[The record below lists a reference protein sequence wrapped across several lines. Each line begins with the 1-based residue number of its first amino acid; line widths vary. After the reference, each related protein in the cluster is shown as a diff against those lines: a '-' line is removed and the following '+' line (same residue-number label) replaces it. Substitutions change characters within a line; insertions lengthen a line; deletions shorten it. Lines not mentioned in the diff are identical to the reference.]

1 MIRFV
6 CTCGKQLQARDENA
20 GKIVQC
26 PACQQQLRVPAPPPQ
41 AIQPQE
47 ALEPA
52 PPPSPVQRER
62 PALRDEIE
70 DEVED
75 RPRRRRGAAASG
87 TSGKAIASLVLG
99 IVSLCGCS
107 CLTGLPSILLGIL
120 SLRDIG
126 QAAGTLTGKPM
137 AIIGIILS
145 SFTTLCYPLVG
156 IPAWFYSRD
165 AADRAM
171 ATNNLK
177 QIVLAMHNYND
188 AYNRLPPS
196 GLGDPAQPNRGPNQK
211 PLLSWR
217 VALLPFLDEDALYK
231 QFKLDESWDG
241 PNNVK
246 LLAKMPK
253 VYKLPGDS
261 KTPADHTVFQVF
273 TGPGTLFVENGQARI
288 PASIPDGTSNT
299 VLIVEASKG
308 VPWTKPEDIPYKP
321 PQPIA
326 PLLGGHFRS
335 TFLVALVDGTVRYLP
350 QNTPE
355 TTLNAM
361 ITPAGAEPMN
371 WP

>member
-20 GKIVQC
+20 GQVVRC

-41 AIQPQE
+41 AIQSEE

-52 PPPSPVQRER
+52 SPPSRVQREG

-75 RPRRRRGAAASG
+75 RPRRRRGAAAGG

-126 QAAGTLTGKPM
+126 QAAGALTGKPM

-156 IPAWFYSRD
+156 IPAWLYSRD

-171 ATNNLK
+171 ATNNLR
-177 QIVLAMHNYND
+177 QLALAMHNYND
-188 AYNRLPPS
+188 VHGTLPLAGFVHPS
-196 GLGDPAQPNRGPNQK
+196 QQRMGPNAK

-217 VALLPFLDEDALYK
+217 VTLLPFLEEEALYK
-231 QFKLDESWDG
+231 QFKLDEPWDG

-273 TGPGTLFVENGQARI
+273 TGPNTLFVDNVAARI

-355 TTLNAM
+355 PTLNSM
-361 ITPAGAEPMN
+361 ITPAGGEPMN

>member
-6 CTCGKQLQARDENA
+6 CSCGKQLQAREENA
-20 GKIVQC
+20 GRTVQC
-26 PACQQQLRVPAPPPQ
+26 PACKQQLRVPDAPPA
-41 AIQPQE
+41 AIQPEQ
-47 ALEPA
+47 AREPA
-52 PPPSPVQRER
+52 PAPSRVQRER
-62 PALRDEIE
+62 PALQDEL
-70 DEVED
+70 DADD
-75 RPRRRRGAAASG
+75 RPRRRGATPSN
-87 TSGKAIASLVLG
+87 SGKAIASLVLG
-99 IVSLCGCS
+99 ILSMCGCS

-120 SLRDIG
+120 SLRDIS
-126 QAAGTLTGKPM
+126 QAAGALTGKPM
-137 AIIGIILS
+137 AIIGIILG
-145 SFTTLCYPLVG
+145 SFATLCYPLVG
-156 IPAWFYSRD
+156 IPAWLYGKE
-165 AADRAM
+165 AADRA
-171 ATNNLK
+171 AAVNNLRELA
-177 QIVLAMHNYND
+177 LAMHNYND
-188 AYNRLPPS
+188 TQGRLPSAGMGNPF
-196 GLGDPAQPNRGPNQK
+196 QPGMPPPNQK

-217 VALLPFLDEDALYK
+217 VALLPYLGEDTLYK
-231 QFKLDESWDG
+231 QFKLDEPWDG

-273 TGPGTLFVENGQARI
+273 TGPNTLFPEMGGARI
-288 PASIPDGTSNT
+288 PASVPDGTSNT

-308 VPWTKPEDIPYKP
+308 VPWTKPEDIPYRP

-335 TFLVALVDGTVRYLP
+335 TFLVSLVDGTVRILP

-361 ITPAGAEPMN
+361 ITPAGGEITN